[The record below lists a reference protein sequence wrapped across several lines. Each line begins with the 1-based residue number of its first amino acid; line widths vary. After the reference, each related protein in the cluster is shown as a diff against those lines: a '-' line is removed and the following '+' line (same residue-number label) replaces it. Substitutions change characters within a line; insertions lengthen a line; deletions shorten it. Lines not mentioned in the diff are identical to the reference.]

1 MIKKNR
7 LKRENVMKVF
17 KDSHV
22 GIYYAAGG
30 MIAVA
35 FLCALLMSL
44 EEGKQTIITLRQDG
58 TTIEGDGAV
67 LRDNVVTIAQGGEYR
82 ITGELDDGR
91 IYVDAGKEE
100 EVELVLDG
108 VSIANASDAAIF
120 IEKAKQTTIVL
131 AAGSE
136 NRLQCGAEDPA
147 SGAAEAA
154 SRAEEPVSGEA
165 DPAGGAED
173 PVSGEAEAASRAEE
187 PVSGAT
193 DPASG
198 LAGSGKDSDI
208 GKTDGG
214 TADSAVIYAK
224 EDLTITGEGALY
236 IKAFVNN
243 GVQSKR
249 RLCLDGGNVT
259 IEALK
264 HGMKGKNAVTVN
276 GGEYTLAVGNKGIM
290 SDLELTVTGGKINI
304 TESMEGLE
312 ANQVM
317 IEGGYIKIMASDDGI
332 NANGGADKKRKH
344 PSKDIVEDMPNLQI
358 KGGEVYISAEGDGLD
373 SNGNL
378 LVEGGLVVI
387 DGPVKDDD
395 GPLDYGYENDGVCRI
410 SGGIVLAIGSAGMAE
425 TFDEESSQCSF
436 RYIAK
441 EPYEAGSEIV
451 ISGADGHEIYR
462 HVAAKK
468 GASVVFSAPSLVKGN
483 VYILRID
490 GQDKE
495 ILLNTISET
504 VLETV
509 SE

>member
-1 MIKKNR
+1 MIKKNG

-82 ITGELDDGR
+82 ITGELDGGR

-154 SRAEEPVSGEA
+154 SRAEEPVSG
-165 DPAGGAED
+165 AED
-173 PVSGEAEAASRAEE
+173 PV
-187 PVSGAT
+187 
-193 DPASG
+193 SG

-290 SDLELTVTGGKINI
+290 SDLEIIVAGGKINI

-358 KGGEVYISAEGDGLD
+358 KGGEVYINAEGDGLD

>member
-1 MIKKNR
+1 MIKKNG

-154 SRAEEPVSGEA
+154 SRAEEPVSG
-165 DPAGGAED
+165 AED
-173 PVSGEAEAASRAEE
+173 PV
-187 PVSGAT
+187 
-193 DPASG
+193 SG

-358 KGGEVYISAEGDGLD
+358 NGGEVYINAAGDGLD

>member
-1 MIKKNR
+1 MIKKNG

-154 SRAEEPVSGEA
+154 SRAEEPVSG
-165 DPAGGAED
+165 
-173 PVSGEAEAASRAEE
+173 
-187 PVSGAT
+187 AT

-198 LAGSGKDSDI
+198 LAGSGKDNDI

-358 KGGEVYISAEGDGLD
+358 NGGEVYINAAGDGLD

>member
-154 SRAEEPVSGEA
+154 SRAEEPVSG
-165 DPAGGAED
+165 AED
-173 PVSGEAEAASRAEE
+173 PV
-187 PVSGAT
+187 
-193 DPASG
+193 SG

>member
-1 MIKKNR
+1 MIKKNG

-17 KDSHV
+17 KGSHV

-154 SRAEEPVSGEA
+154 SRAEEPVSG
-165 DPAGGAED
+165 AED
-173 PVSGEAEAASRAEE
+173 PV
-187 PVSGAT
+187 
-193 DPASG
+193 SG

-358 KGGEVYISAEGDGLD
+358 NGGEVYINAAGDGLD